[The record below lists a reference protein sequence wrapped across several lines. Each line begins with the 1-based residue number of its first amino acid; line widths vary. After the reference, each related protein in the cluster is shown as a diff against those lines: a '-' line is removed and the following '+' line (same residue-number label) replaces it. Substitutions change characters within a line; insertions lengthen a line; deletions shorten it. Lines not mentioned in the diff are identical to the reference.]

1 KGLQETE
8 GPFYIY
14 KLLTYMELQIN
25 SVDQMHQLGAK
36 IGAQLKAG
44 DVVVLTG
51 ELGSGKTVLTQGI
64 ASSFGIKNI
73 TSPTFVISR
82 VYKSKINFIHIDT
95 YRLLDQGV
103 SSFSDLDFES
113 YLENSIFV
121 IEWGA
126 SFVNTLNDQY
136 LEIIIKQGTEESFRN
151 ISFNLVGDRWSG
163 FNL

>member
-1 KGLQETE
+1 
-8 GPFYIY
+8 
-14 KLLTYMELQIN
+14 MELQIN
-25 SVDQMHQLGAK
+25 SVDQMHKLGAK

-64 ASSFGIKNI
+64 ASTFGIKNI

-95 YRLLDQGV
+95 YRLLEQGV

-126 SFVNTLNDQY
+126 TFVNALTDQY
-136 LEIIIKQGTEESFRN
+136 LEIAIKQGQEENSRN
-151 ISFNLVGDRWSG
+151 IGFNLVGDRWSG
-163 FNL
+163 FTL

>member
-1 KGLQETE
+1 
-8 GPFYIY
+8 
-14 KLLTYMELQIN
+14 MELQIN

-95 YRLLDQGV
+95 YRLLDQGA

-126 SFVNTLNDQY
+126 LFVNTLTDQY

-151 ISFNLVGDRWSG
+151 INFNLVGDRWSG

>member
-1 KGLQETE
+1 MK
-8 GPFYIY
+8 
-14 KLLTYMELQIN
+14 LQIN

-64 ASSFGIKNI
+64 ASSLGIKNI

-95 YRLLDQGV
+95 YRLLDQEV

-121 IEWGA
+121 IEWGKE
-126 SFVNTLNDQY
+126 FVDSLTDQY
-136 LEIIIKQGTEESFRN
+136 LEIRISPGQDESSRVVEYLPIGN
-151 ISFNLVGDRWSG
+151 RWIEIQ
-163 FNL
+163 L

>member
-1 KGLQETE
+1 
-8 GPFYIY
+8 
-14 KLLTYMELQIN
+14 MELQIN

-82 VYKSKINFIHIDT
+82 VYKSKTNFIHIDT
-95 YRLLDQGV
+95 YRLSDQGV

-126 SFVNTLNDQY
+126 SFVNTLTDQY

>member
-1 KGLQETE
+1 
-8 GPFYIY
+8 
-14 KLLTYMELQIN
+14 MELLIN
-25 SVDQMHQLGAK
+25 SVDQMHQFGAK
-36 IGAQLKAG
+36 IGARLKAG

-64 ASSFGIKNI
+64 ASSLGIKNI

-95 YRLLDQGV
+95 YRLLDQGA

-126 SFVNTLNDQY
+126 LFVNTLTDQY

>member
-1 KGLQETE
+1 
-8 GPFYIY
+8 
-14 KLLTYMELQIN
+14 MELQIN

-103 SSFSDLDFES
+103 SNFSDLDFES

>member
-1 KGLQETE
+1 
-8 GPFYIY
+8 
-14 KLLTYMELQIN
+14 MELQIN

-82 VYKSKINFIHIDT
+82 VYKSKTNFIHIDT